1 MPEPRSGDLEI
12 GGIRWLARMIDKAR
26 LAKAG
31 EIEQYD
37 LEYPCPMDQRLLR
50 ELDVEPGIFQDI
62 AVSASTDE
70 QVLFELQRIGA
81 NLPENTA
88 R

>member
-1 MPEPRSGDLEI
+1 MSEPRSGTVQV
-12 GGIRWLARMIDKAR
+12 GGIPWLARMIDKAR
-26 LAKAG
+26 LQAQGKLDAL
-31 EIEQYD
+31 D
-37 LEYPCPMDQRLLR
+37 LEYPCPMDQGLLR
-50 ELDVEPGIFQDI
+50 ELGVAAEIFKNI

-81 NLPENTA
+81 NLPENTT